1 MNQFE
6 NEVGRI
12 IAFTNPQAEYNWTN
26 GTLFIETNNAVNTY
40 DAYDIIDAIK
50 HYTKA
55 TVSTGRVGKEI
66 YVDFTGVQK

>member
-12 IAFTNPQAEYNWTN
+12 IRRTNPSAEYEFCN
-26 GTLFIETNNAVNTY
+26 GTLFILTDNAVNTY

-50 HYTKA
+50 HDTNA
-55 TVSTGRVGKEI
+55 TVSTGRVGDEV

>member
-12 IAFTNPQAEYNWTN
+12 IARTNPNAQYNWTN
-26 GTLFIETNNAVNTY
+26 GTLFIVTDNAVNTY
-40 DAYDIIDAIK
+40 DAYEVIEAIK
-50 HYTKA
+50 HDTNA
-55 TVSTGRVGKEI
+55 TVSTGRCGNEI